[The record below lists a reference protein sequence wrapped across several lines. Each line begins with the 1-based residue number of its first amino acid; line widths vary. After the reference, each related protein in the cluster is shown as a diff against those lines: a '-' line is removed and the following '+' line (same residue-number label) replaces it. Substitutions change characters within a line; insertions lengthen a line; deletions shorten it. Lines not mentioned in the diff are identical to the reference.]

1 MVGGLSWP
9 PAVCARCNV
18 TSCSCR
24 RQYRYSGRCARFAVT
39 IWAKRR
45 LSRLSRLF
53 WLIGAVLLA
62 ATLLK
67 RVLFDLSHVTEIE
80 RTASFIGIGS
90 MVLLIGFIGFIGFFS
105 PLPPKAMVLET
116 EQ

>member
-1 MVGGLSWP
+1 MVGALSWP

-39 IWAKRR
+39 IWVRR
-45 LSRLSRLF
+45 RVSRLSRLF

-67 RVLFDLSHVTEIE
+67 RVLFDLSLVTEIG

-90 MVLLIGFIGFIGFFS
+90 MLLLIGFIGFFS

>member
-1 MVGGLSWP
+1 M
-9 PAVCARCNV
+9 
-18 TSCSCR
+18 
-24 RQYRYSGRCARFAVT
+24 T

-45 LSRLSRLF
+45 VSLLSRLF

-67 RVLFDLSHVTEIE
+67 RVLFDLSLVTEIG

-90 MVLLIGFIGFIGFFS
+90 MLLLIGFIGFFS

>member
-1 MVGGLSWP
+1 M
-9 PAVCARCNV
+9 
-18 TSCSCR
+18 
-24 RQYRYSGRCARFAVT
+24 

-45 LSRLSRLF
+45 VSQVSLLSRLF
-53 WLIGAVLLA
+53 WLIGAALLA

-67 RVLFDLSHVTEIE
+67 RVLFDLSHVTEIG

-90 MVLLIGFIGFIGFFS
+90 MVLLIGFIGFFS

>member
-1 MVGGLSWP
+1 
-9 PAVCARCNV
+9 
-18 TSCSCR
+18 
-24 RQYRYSGRCARFAVT
+24 VT

-45 LSRLSRLF
+45 VSLLSRLF

>member
-1 MVGGLSWP
+1 M
-9 PAVCARCNV
+9 
-18 TSCSCR
+18 
-24 RQYRYSGRCARFAVT
+24 T

-45 LSRLSRLF
+45 VSQVSLLSRLF
-53 WLIGAVLLA
+53 WLIGAALLA

-67 RVLFDLSHVTEIE
+67 RVLFDLSHVTEIG

-105 PLPPKAMVLET
+105 PLLPKGMVLET